1 MLMNKFM
8 DFPISK
14 LWMLAVAMTLGLAS
28 CTNNNEDNPVQPNQ
42 PNQPNPLAE
51 QVKGLWWAMFSAE
64 GTTTDGKAYTHVGQ
78 ALNLNED
85 GTGYAA
91 TFYFDDESDD
101 PIEVRGGES
110 IAPFTYTTDRDGN
123 IRQTFSNAYQEDA
136 DYYATWKLQLDG
148 NRIIMTSP
156 TEVCQMEPANVDEQY
171 LIQKWDKAANGG
183 NAGDAP
189 YNELRTSIDSEGEQF
204 PYQYDFTLDK
214 YIDKYGPSGTKDY
227 LKKSGSISVDFK
239 VSPVYMQSAN
249 GSKAGDY
256 YFVKAT
262 VTPHNNSLWGP
273 YKENHAW
280 AQIRIY
286 GFWMKD
292 LDFTVELQNED
303 GTAVEGLRYYERP
316 IPENQND
323 SRNYTNGKTISLTGT
338 LSGGYSQKQGGNGS
352 GSISCGGTWSSSTS
366 YALNTVSYRLDTS
379 TPKVNYYYYTENVKL
394 SDNWDNK
401 EENFPAACHTEFS
414 GHSYWVWFVPS
425 NNTSGSKAVKDGST
439 NRFRLKAT
447 VKATYSSW
455 YHWRSTSE
463 FDSNRSDY
471 DDAKFDKTFDLP
483 RPDRTPW
490 GIIALKNASSYEM
503 AHVKFYKSGEE
514 TKDPVAELTNSYS
527 KDHVAK
533 QGLAEGTYTVTY
545 DFMDPDTNKVLSRW
559 KVQNVK
565 VRQGRDEATATTSVS
580 SVDAVKVN

>member
-1 MLMNKFM
+1 MKKTVLR
-8 DFPISK
+8 
-14 LWMLAVAMTLGLAS
+14 LWMLMALPMLLGLTS
-28 CTNNNEDNPVQPNQ
+28 CNNAEDNPVVM
-42 PNQPNPLAE
+42 NPLAE
-51 QVKGLWWAMFSAE
+51 QVKGLWWAVYSAE
-64 GTTTDGKAYTHVGQ
+64 GTTTDGQAYTHVGQ
-78 ALNLNED
+78 ALQLSED

-91 TFYFDDESDD
+91 TFYFDDETDK
-101 PIEVRGGES
+101 PIEVRGGKS
-110 IAPFTYTTDRDGN
+110 IAPFTYTTDWDGN
-123 IRQTFSNAYQEDA
+123 ISLTFSKGYKEDT
-136 DYYATWKLQLDG
+136 DYYATWTLRHDAGRISMTAPTDACLMEQATASEQLLIEQLD
-148 NRIIMTSP
+148 
-156 TEVCQMEPANVDEQY
+156 A
-171 LIQKWDKAANGG
+171 AANGG
-183 NAGDAP
+183 AAYDTP
-189 YNELRTSIDSEGEQF
+189 YNEQRTSIDSEGEQ
-204 PYQYDFTLDK
+204 YQYQYKFTLNK
-214 YIDKYGPSGTKDY
+214 YIDKYGPSGTKDW
-227 LKKSGSISVDFK
+227 LNKDGSISIDFK

-273 YKENHAW
+273 YKQNHAW

-338 LSGGYSQKQGGNGS
+338 LSGGYSEKQGMNGGAS
-352 GSISCGGTWSSSTS
+352 VSCGGTWSSSTS
-366 YALNTVSYRLDTS
+366 YTLTSLAYRLDTS
-379 TPKVNYYYYTENVKL
+379 SPKVNYYYYTENVKL

-401 EENFPAACHTEFS
+401 EKNFPTACHSEFS
-414 GHSYWVWFVPS
+414 AHSYWVWFVPS

-439 NRFRLKAT
+439 NRFRLKAS

-455 YHWRSTSE
+455 YHWRSAVE
-463 FDSNRSDY
+463 YDSNRSDY

-514 TKDPVAELTNSYS
+514 SKDPVATLTNSYS
-527 KDHVAK
+527 KDQVAK
-533 QGLAEGTYTVTY
+533 QGLTEGTYTVTY
-545 DFMDPDTNKVLSRW
+545 DFMDPNNNQVLSRW
-559 KVQNVK
+559 KVENVK
-565 VRQGRDEATATTSVS
+565 VHQGRDEASATTSAS
-580 SVDAVKVN
+580 TVDAVEVK